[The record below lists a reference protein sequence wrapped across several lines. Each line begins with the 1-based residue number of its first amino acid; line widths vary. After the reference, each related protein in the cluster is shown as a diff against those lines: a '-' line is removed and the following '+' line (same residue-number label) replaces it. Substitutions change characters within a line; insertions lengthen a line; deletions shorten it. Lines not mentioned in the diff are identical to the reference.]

1 MQTFKIQRVFSAD
14 SKDPAFG
21 RMTTVGT
28 NQTFFDTIA
37 DTFVVSN
44 FIVQERQKFFFLL
57 ILIVNNCNFEVI
69 HVLEILYV
77 LKGQLIL
84 KCPFG
89 DFKSP
94 KKSMKFFP
102 GFLP

>member
-21 RMTTVGT
+21 RMAAVGT

-44 FIVQERQKFFFLL
+44 FIVQKGQKFFFLL
-57 ILIVNNCNFEVI
+57 ILIVNNCNLEVI
-69 HVLEILYV
+69 HVLEIIYV
-77 LKGQLIL
+77 LHNDLRHSSQS
-84 KCPFG
+84 C
-89 DFKSP
+89 
-94 KKSMKFFP
+94 
-102 GFLP
+102 